1 MRRFITEAFAVL
13 SLAVFIACMLS
24 DRGTTDRS
32 VFEIVESLEE
42 EKLLAPEDRSSGL
55 MLRRC
60 FGLEEEDFEGVYYA
74 GPKSF
79 LDVDDIVIIKESD
92 PEKRSMAFSA
102 FRKRIAEQEKVFAS
116 YGPAQMDLLSRAVV
130 WEKGDYA
137 VLVIGHEEEQLMAA
151 VRALIER

>member
-1 MRRFITEAFAVL
+1 
-13 SLAVFIACMLS
+13 
-24 DRGTTDRS
+24 
-32 VFEIVESLEE
+32 
-42 EKLLAPEDRSSGL
+42 
-55 MLRRC
+55 
-60 FGLEEEDFEGVYYA
+60 
-74 GPKSF
+74 
-79 LDVDDIVIIKESD
+79 
-92 PEKRSMAFSA
+92 MAFSA